1 MRRVRK
7 QLRNR
12 TVPVIF
18 LQDNARPHTAN
29 VTKQLLEQFDWEVL
43 EHPPYSP
50 DMAPSDYHLFR
61 SLEHFLRHKK
71 FQNVNEMSV
80 ALSDFFHS
88 KPCEFYRRGIFMLP
102 DKWLDVM
109 DSKGDYFDY

>member
-1 MRRVRK
+1 MRRVRQ

-12 TVPVIF
+12 RIPVIF

-29 VTKQLLEQFDWEVL
+29 VTKELLEQFGWEVL
-43 EHPPYSP
+43 KHPPYSP

-61 SLEHFLRHKK
+61 SLEHFLRNKK
-71 FQNVNEMSV
+71 SQNVNEMSV
-80 ALSDFFHS
+80 ALSDFFDS
-88 KPCEFYRRGIFMLP
+88 KPHEFYRRGIFMLT

-109 DSKGDYFDY
+109 DSKGDYFDD